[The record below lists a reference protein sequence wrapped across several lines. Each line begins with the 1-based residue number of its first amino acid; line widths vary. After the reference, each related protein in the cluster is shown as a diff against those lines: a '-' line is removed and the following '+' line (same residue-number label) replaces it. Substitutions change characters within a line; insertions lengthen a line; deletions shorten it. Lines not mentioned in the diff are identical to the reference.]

1 MLSEEQLNTIIKNLQ
16 GYTPFDI
23 GDYARGSLFRRF
35 QRVMI
40 NQRIDF
46 PKLISNIKSDDA
58 YGKSLIEEIT
68 VNTTDLFRD
77 PEVWTFLRTHTF
89 PILEKRKTINIWIS
103 GCSTGQEAY
112 SMAILLN
119 EMGLL
124 HKTQIIASDINTKVL
139 DIASKGIYK
148 YRHNLNYLSNFKKV
162 ISNNPLNYDEIN
174 QAQTD
179 KYFDI
184 NKSKDTIVMHDF
196 LREKISFKQNDLV
209 KNASLKSSSFDL
221 ISCRNV
227 LIYLNKNLQDNVLN
241 GFYNSLKPESFLLLG
256 VHESILGSTSL
267 KFKKKGKLYL
277 KK

>member
-1 MLSEEQLNTIIKNLQ
+1 M
-16 GYTPFDI
+16 
-23 GDYARGSLFRRF
+23 
-35 QRVMI
+35 
-40 NQRIDF
+40 
-46 PKLISNIKSDDA
+46 
-58 YGKSLIEEIT
+58 
-68 VNTTDLFRD
+68 
-77 PEVWTFLRTHTF
+77 
-89 PILEKRKTINIWIS
+89 
-103 GCSTGQEAY
+103 
-112 SMAILLN
+112 
-119 EMGLL
+119 
-124 HKTQIIASDINTKVL
+124 
-139 DIASKGIYK
+139 
-148 YRHNLNYLSNFKKV
+148 NYLSNFKKV